1 MVVVPELSSFSEACW
16 GALECRVQPVA
27 DVRPAG
33 FGQRIQISPLWF
45 SQFSPF
51 HCFISGTHLQNSAV

>member
-27 DVRPAG
+27 DVTPAG
-33 FGQRIQISPLWF
+33 FGQRIQISPLLVF
-45 SQFSPF
+45 SVLTLPLF
-51 HCFISGTHLQNSAV
+51 H